1 MKKLVKIEKYNGN
14 GYVVSSRVI
23 ANELGKRHS
32 DVRESIENIIK
43 NQSTEISADL
53 KKVIFA
59 NIYKDSRN
67 RTYKEYL
74 LTKDGFILYMFNIQ
88 GHIDFKMAYIN
99 EFNRMEK
106 ELKQLKLTEKEKFTV
121 FNPKL
126 YLPISATDEW
136 NAMKKMNEE
145 LVELRKDIFNK
156 MKKVNCSVIELST
169 KVQKALDMADGIEFA
184 MNRIEKEKTTALIEK

>member
-1 MKKLVKIEKYNGN
+1 MKLEILENKSYGL
-14 GYVVSSRVI
+14 VVSSRII
-23 ANELGKRHS
+23 AKELGKEHS
-32 DVRESIENIIK
+32 
-43 NQSTEISADL
+43 
-53 KKVIFA
+53 KVIRTIEEFLIKPNLA
-59 NIYKDSRN
+59 RLIFPSNYRDSKNRN
-67 RTYKEYL
+67 YKEYL